1 MNFYYKLFTT
11 SMHQVN
17 YTFGSLEYILYQPSH
32 LFPLVNEIIIS
43 SSLYRTKKLAAAVY
57 YLNALLT

>member
-1 MNFYYKLFTT
+1 MSFFSFMYFIRKELHYN
-11 SMHQVN
+11 M
-17 YTFGSLEYILYQPSH
+17 GIEYIVLVICF
-32 LFPLVNEIIIS
+32 LLVNEIIIS